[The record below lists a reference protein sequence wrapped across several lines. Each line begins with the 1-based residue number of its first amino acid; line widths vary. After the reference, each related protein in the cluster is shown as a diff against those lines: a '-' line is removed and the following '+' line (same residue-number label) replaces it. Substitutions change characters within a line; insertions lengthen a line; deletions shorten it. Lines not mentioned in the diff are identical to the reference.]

1 MKWIQEALQS
11 LLDGLQ
17 TIFDFVV
24 SLVTGLID
32 VVKFL
37 PRVFSTLFSS
47 IGQMPSF
54 LTAFAV
60 LTVTILILYIVV
72 GRDNGG

>member
-24 SLVTGLID
+24 SLVTGLIE

>member
-1 MKWIQEALQS
+1 MRWIQNALQS
-11 LLDGLQ
+11 LLEGIQ
-17 TIFDFVV
+17 TIFEFVI
-24 SLVTGLID
+24 SLVTGLIE